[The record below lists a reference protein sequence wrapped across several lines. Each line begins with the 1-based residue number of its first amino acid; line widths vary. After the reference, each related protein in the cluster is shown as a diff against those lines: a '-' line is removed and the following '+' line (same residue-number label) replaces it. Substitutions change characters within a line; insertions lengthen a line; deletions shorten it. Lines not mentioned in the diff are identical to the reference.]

1 MVELILSKAK
11 LARLKAAVT
20 VGSDLRS
27 LRRSGAV
34 QAWAPSCS
42 VPNPLPSSADVR
54 SQTDCSP

>member
-20 VGSDLRS
+20 VGSEESAALGCS
-27 LRRSGAV
+27 TGLAL
-34 QAWAPSCS
+34 SCS
-42 VPNPLPSSADVR
+42 LPNPLPSSADVR